1 MASAIKP
8 VPCEDLT
15 RCGICKEIINQPKS
29 LPCLHTFC
37 LECLREWSKPNKE
50 TVTCPVSNCKKTTPM
65 PSNGV
70 YGLPGNVFVSSL
82 IDTSPSR
89 GRNVPCVCC
98 EETSNDVMARCLECN
113 GFLCQ
118 KGVHLHQE
126 KLLKSHQVIKLE
138 DIKSGK
144 VNLKHLANKK
154 KATCKEH
161 EGQQLWFYC
170 ETCGVLICRDCTV
183 VDHSKPDHTYVTLKS
198 IVPEQRKKIEVL
210 VKQNEVTEK
219 KVDKALQ
226 DAHNAHQDLDSN
238 KKISIAEIDMEID
251 KIEKHVRKICQQERK
266 RLLKQ
271 QEETVA
277 LSRKEIQSSKETLQ
291 SQKVRFQ
298 AAQEV
303 ADQVLQSGSDS
314 DVASVYK
321 QLSNS
326 LEELCKEEPESVPQ
340 DIAELPKFK
349 ADSRI
354 MSVTVIGELIGV
366 KHSPSKVSDGSWEME
381 SEFGDKDDAGKVSD
395 ARGISTTP
403 TGDIVVANRSSS
415 VPVKVYNSDGK
426 FKFNLDKQSCNAWDV
441 AVSPDGEFYVS
452 YYNNDV
458 KHINVFG
465 SDGRYLSK
473 FAAISAT
480 GVASDAE
487 GKALRGMAINHK
499 SQLLVGEV
507 CKKYIS
513 IHDLNG
519 THITSFNVSI
529 PPWYITTTSQG
540 NIIVSSNGSSGVKVL
555 DSIGTLQHTIT
566 APTGVSGWCPTGVS
580 CSMNDEIC
588 ISNNNTPEGI
598 YCFSSTGVYLR
609 YLKQDVN
616 SPRGITLL
624 QNDKK
629 MAVVESSSIK
639 IFGRK

>member
-1 MASAIKP
+1 MASSKP
-8 VPCEDLT
+8 VPTLDPPKDLA
-15 RCGICKEIINQPKS
+15 RCGICNEIINQPKA

-37 LECLREWSKPNKE
+37 LECLREWGKSNKD
-50 TVTCPVSNCKKTTPM
+50 TVTCPVLNCKKTTPM
-65 PSNGV
+65 PSDGV
-70 YGLPGNVFVSSL
+70 DGLPGNVFVSSL
-82 IDTSPSR
+82 INTSPSR

-98 EETSNDVMARCLECN
+98 EETGNDVMARCLECN

-118 KGVHLHQE
+118 KGVDLHQE
-126 KLLKSHQVIKLE
+126 RLLKSHQVIKLE

-154 KATCKEH
+154 IATCRVH

-170 ETCGVLICRDCTV
+170 ETCGVVICRDCTV
-183 VDHSKPDHTYVTLKS
+183 VDHSKPGHAYVTLQS
-198 IVPEQRKKIEVL
+198 IVSEHRKKIEVL
-210 VKQNEVTEK
+210 VKQNGIIEK
-219 KVDKALQ
+219 QVDKALQ
-226 DAHNAHQDLDSN
+226 DAHNTQQELDSN
-238 KKISIAEIDMEID
+238 KMKSNAEIDMEID
-251 KIEKHVRKICQQERK
+251 KIEKYVRKICRQERK
-266 RLLKQ
+266 RLLEQ
-271 QEETVA
+271 QDETIA
-277 LSRKEIQSSKETLQ
+277 LSRKKIQSFKVTLQ

-298 AAQEV
+298 AAREV
-303 ADQVLQSGSDS
+303 ANQVLQSGSDN

-326 LEELCKEEPESVPQ
+326 LEDLCKEEPESVPK
-340 DIAELPKFK
+340 DIAKLPKFK

-354 MSVTVIGELIGV
+354 TSVTFIGELIDQ
-366 KHSPSKVSDGSWEME
+366 VSDGSWEME
-381 SEFGDKDDAGKVSD
+381 SEFGDKDDAGKVSNP
-395 ARGISTTP
+395 RGISTTP

-426 FKFNLDKQSCNAWDV
+426 FKFDLHKQSCNAWDV

-480 GVASDAE
+480 GVASNTE
-487 GKALRGMAINHK
+487 GTSLRGLAINHK

-507 CKKYIS
+507 IKKYIS
-513 IHDLNG
+513 IHNLNG

-540 NIIVSSNGSSGVKVL
+540 NIIVSPLNCYLSVQVL
-555 DSIGTLQHTIT
+555 DSSGTLQHTIT
-566 APTGVSGWCPTGVS
+566 VPMCLSEWRPTGMC
-580 CSMNDEIC
+580 CSINDEIC
-588 ISNNNTPEGI
+588 ISNYEKLNGI

-609 YLKQDVN
+609 CVTQDVN
-616 SPRGITLL
+616 NQEGITLM

-629 MAVVESSSIK
+629 MAVVVHSSVK